1 MPSFIEHHKAKI
13 VGTFSCFD
21 RILMTGILRPI
32 NYTDGLSSY
41 LFTHGVRLFD
51 YMKDFAKPMADKI
64 RANAE
69 RIASENSLAIE
80 YITSKKAFRKEQRV
94 QEIIRDRGSHP
105 GLVHIFSAQ
114 ETCPCFE
121 ARYDNA
127 NKKAHLIYRDGKC
140 LHYYFYFIDPE
151 LGLCYL
157 RVPTWVPFRVQF
169 YCNGHNWLAGKL
181 KENGIGFSQLDNTFV
196 RIADFDKAQS
206 IADQF
211 SPEILQPI
219 LDRYA
224 SMFCPASAE
233 LDIDYWWT
241 LTQLEYATDI
251 VFKKQ
256 SDLAPIY
263 ETLVRTAI
271 HSVKPDNVATFLSH
285 QITYNC
291 QQEVG
296 NDFHTRVEGTR
307 IKHHMGSASIKMYDK
322 QQIVLRIETTV
333 NDVSFFSHHRQVQH
347 RNGTFEMKIAP
358 VKKTIY
364 SLGVMRELMA
374 AANRR
379 YLDFISNLDD
389 PSAGLPKVQKLS
401 ATVRKDDR
409 PYRGFNVFDPQDL
422 SLFVALSRGEFNI
435 TGFRNSTLR
444 RILKNKTAQQLSYI
458 LKRLRLHGIIRRIS
472 HTRKYYLTSFG
483 RQVILTALKLTQ
495 LVVIPSMCQPA

>member
-1 MPSFIEHHKAKI
+1 MPSFTERHKSKI

-32 NYTDGLSSY
+32 NFTDGLSSY
-41 LFTHGVRLFD
+41 LFTHGVRLFK
-51 YMKDFAKPMADKI
+51 YMNAFAKPMAEKI

-69 RIASENSLAIE
+69 RVASEAGVEIQ
-80 YITSKKAFRKEQRV
+80 YITSKNAFRKEDRV
-94 QEIIRDRGSHP
+94 QEIIRKRGSHP

-121 ARYDNA
+121 ARYDKA
-127 NKKAHLIYRDGKC
+127 NGKAFLIYRDAKC

-169 YCNGHNWLAGKL
+169 YCNGHNWLANKL
-181 KENGIGFSQLDNTFV
+181 RENGIKFSKLDNTF
-196 RIADFDKAQS
+196 INIEDFDKAQTIS
-206 IADQF
+206 DQF
-211 SPEILQPI
+211 SAEILQPI

-224 SMFCPASAE
+224 SMFCPVAAE
-233 LDIDYWWT
+233 LNIDYWWT

-251 VFKKQ
+251 VFKNQ

-285 QITYNC
+285 HITYNC
-291 QQEVG
+291 EQEVG

-333 NDVSFFSHHRQVQH
+333 NDVSFFNHRREVQH
-347 RNGTFEMKIAP
+347 RDGTREMKVAP

-364 SLGVMRELMA
+364 SLGIMQELMA
-374 AANRR
+374 SSNRR
-379 YLDFISNLDD
+379 YLDFISHLDD
-389 PSAGLPKVQKLS
+389 PSAGLRIVQMIS
-401 ATVRKDDR
+401 QAIRDGDR
-409 PYRGFNVFDPQDL
+409 SWRGFNIFHAEDL
-422 SLFVALSRGEFNI
+422 NLFVALVRGEHNI

-444 RILKNKTAQQLSYI
+444 RILKNKTAQQITCI
-458 LKRLRLHGIIRRIS
+458 LKRLLLHRLIRRIP
-472 HTRKYYLTSFG
+472 HTRKYYLTSLG
-483 RQVILTALKLTQ
+483 RKVALTALKLSQ
-495 LVVIPSMCQPA
+495 LYVIPAMANAA